1 MLVKQVKMFTMG
13 EYNNYTDEINRFLK
27 KHDKENILD
36 IKYNTISG
44 EYGDTE
50 HYCIVVYEVEEY
62 EAEV

>member
-1 MLVKQVKMFTMG
+1 MLVKQVKMFPMG
-13 EYNNYTDEINRFLK
+13 KHNNYTDKINGFLK
-27 KHDKENILD
+27 KHDKEKILD
-36 IKYNTISG
+36 IKYNTITG

>member
-1 MLVKQVKMFTMG
+1 MLVKQVKMFPMG
-13 EYNNYTDEINRFLK
+13 KHNNYTDKINGFLK
-27 KHDKENILD
+27 KHDKEKILD